1 MKQIVS
7 IALNIPFLTAPG
19 IFAAS
24 LDEKASE
31 ILEYY
36 CFDCHDT
43 ASQKGNLNMEELLK
57 KGSFDGALMFDNLL
71 TGKMPPANKDQPEA
85 EEKRA
90 VLDWLAKQQRDHHQE
105 SFRRLSRH
113 EFIHSVNDLLGTD
126 LDLTGDIPEDRGTNN
141 FDSNRKIQL
150 SREMLESYFSVADK
164 MLNHAF
170 PTEGFPVERRWVTNK
185 VRDSHESYRIYHRP
199 FQEGSLF
206 SWTRANN
213 GNSYSFFYD
222 GFESP
227 VAGWYELTFDAA
239 KVADFEDDLTLQV
252 YAGKYY
258 YADDRPQPQR
268 LVGVISLGKKEVES
282 NTVRAFLHPGESV
295 SVHCFSQHN
304 FRQRNPKE
312 GIYIKKLEV
321 QGPVVDSWPP
331 SSFPQVFGGLRVKAT
346 PRKAVTPA
354 GFQTKLERIGGSVR
368 VSSSQKGMEKEKMQ
382 DGSNMTFWHTRFSP
396 TVAGPPHYVIFENPN
411 RAGIK
416 GLSF

>member
-164 MLNHAF
+164 MLDHAF

-185 VRDSHESYRIYHRP
+185 ARDSHESYRIYHRP
-199 FQEGSLF
+199 YQEGTLF

-295 SVHCFSQHN
+295 
-304 FRQRNPKE
+304 
-312 GIYIKKLEV
+312 
-321 QGPVVDSWPP
+321 
-331 SSFPQVFGGLRVKAT
+331 
-346 PRKAVTPA
+346 
-354 GFQTKLERIGGSVR
+354 
-368 VSSSQKGMEKEKMQ
+368 
-382 DGSNMTFWHTRFSP
+382 
-396 TVAGPPHYVIFENPN
+396 
-411 RAGIK
+411 
-416 GLSF
+416 